1 MDAEIRGEMDEI
13 DTRTQMLL
21 NHQTVKH
28 PDEHRF
34 RIALLD

>member
-1 MDAEIRGEMDEI
+1 MDADFRGEIDEI
-13 DTRTQMLL
+13 DTRTPMLL

-34 RIALLD
+34 PIAPLD

>member
-1 MDAEIRGEMDEI
+1 MDADFRGEIDEI
-13 DTRTQMLL
+13 DPRTQMLL

-34 RIALLD
+34 PVAPLD